1 MDLALLNIFVEV
13 VRRGSYAEVAR
24 LRGVTPSAV
33 SRSVTSLEDELGV
46 RLLHR
51 STRKMT
57 PTEAGQAYF
66 ERVQGLVDELEDANQ
81 IAADYRDRPTGRIRI
96 TTPVTF
102 GQLCIVPLLPVIAR
116 TYPDISF
123 DVLIT
128 DVVVDLLAERIDL
141 AVRLG
146 TLPDSGLV
154 AKRLCPMDYAV
165 CASPAYLAKNGAPTT
180 PAELQHHSCVVLPL
194 SGYNSGWIFRARD
207 GATTK
212 VPLTGKYA
220 LSNASAVR
228 DCAIAG
234 MGVTLLPLWVAADA
248 IDRRELVKVLPDYQ
262 VTPHEFDAAA
272 WLVYPSRHH
281 VPRKVRVLLGF
292 LLDRFKE
299 YPPWGWQTSQ
309 RRSAV
314 A

>member
-33 SRSVTSLEDELGV
+33 SRSVSSLEDELGV

-51 STRKMT
+51 STRQMM
-57 PTEAGQAYF
+57 PTEAGQAYY

-102 GQLCIVPLLPVIAR
+102 GQLCIVPLLPVIAH
-116 TYPDISF
+116 TYPEISF
-123 DVLIT
+123 DLLIT
-128 DVVVDLLAERIDL
+128 DTMVDLLAERIDL

-154 AKRLCPMDYAV
+154 AKRLCPMEYAV
-165 CASPAYLAKNGAPTT
+165 CASPAYLARNGMPSK
-180 PAELQHHSCVVLPL
+180 PADLEHHNCVVLPL
-194 SGYNSGWIFRARD
+194 AGYSSGWIFRGRD
-207 GATTK
+207 GSSIK
-212 VPLTGKYA
+212 VPLTGKYQ
-220 LSNASAVR
+220 LSNACAVR
-228 DCAIAG
+228 DCAAAG
-234 MGVTLLPLWVAADA
+234 MGVTLLPLWVAAEA
-248 IDRRELVKVLPDYQ
+248 LERRELVKVLPEYY

-272 WLVYPSRHH
+272 WLVYPSRRH
-281 VPRKVRVLLGF
+281 VPRKVRALLGF
-292 LLDRFKE
+292 LLDRFKQ
-299 YPPWGWQTSQ
+299 YPPWGWQQSQ
-309 RRSAV
+309 RSAV